1 MTINFEK
8 ALGIHEQALHV
19 RRQRTEVLA
28 TNIANADTP
37 GYKAKEVDF
46 RAALNNAN
54 ASLQNLNVAKTHS
67 GHTSINTQSSEYEQ
81 FRVAQQPS
89 LDGNTVDMQLEKA
102 AVGENSVR
110 YQATITFLSR
120 KFSGMISAFKGE

>member
-1 MTINFEK
+1 MTVNFDK

-28 TNIANADTP
+28 ANIANADTP

-46 RAALNNAN
+46 RTALAN
-54 ASLQNLNVAKTHS
+54 AGLQQVGVDKTHS
-67 GHTSINTQSSEYEQ
+67 GHINLNDQSSAYEQ
-81 FRVAQQPS
+81 YRVSEQSS

-120 KFSGMISAFKGE
+120 KFSGMINAFKGE